1 MNNAEVPVLSVL
13 LVTPDDY
20 ESLRQTVSHL
30 RRQTIKHQLEV
41 VIATTSAA
49 NLRLD
54 EEDLKDFLGYV
65 VVEVGELTT
74 TGNAVAA
81 AVMRASA
88 PVVAYAE
95 EHSYPGAGWA
105 EALVEAHQE
114 PWAGVG
120 SVIANAN
127 PENMISW
134 AHLYTAFGTWVEPS
148 DGGAMS
154 NLAWH
159 HVSYKRELL
168 TEYGSALGAMLETE
182 GILQRDL
189 QSKGHRFYLE
199 PRAVSRHLNVSVF
212 SSYVGAEFHSGRL
225 FGAARSGHG
234 RWSLL
239 HRLVYIGG
247 LPLIPIVRAPH
258 VLRQIK
264 RTGRSRQLLPRVL
277 PSLAI
282 GLIMHSVG
290 EATGYAWGSGRS
302 PRRMLSYELSRHRHM
317 VKRKGQNGSS

>member
-1 MNNAEVPVLSVL
+1 MNSSQTAKMSVL
-13 LVTPDDY
+13 MVTPDDY
-20 ESLRQTVSHL
+20 ESIRMTVSHL

-41 VIATTSAA
+41 VIVAPSAD
-49 NLRLD
+49 NLHLD
-54 EEDLKDFLGYV
+54 EEELKEFFSYE

-74 TGNAVAA
+74 TGDAIAA

-95 EHSYPGAGWA
+95 EHSYPGPGWA
-105 EALVEAHQE
+105 EAFVEAHRE

-120 SVIANAN
+120 AVIANAN
-127 PENMISW
+127 PESMISW
-134 AHLYTAFGTWVEPS
+134 AHLYTAFGSWVAPS
-148 DGGAMS
+148 AGGIVN

-159 HVSYKRELL
+159 HVSYKRALL
-168 TEYGSALGAMLETE
+168 VEYGPTLGAMLETE

-189 QSKGHRFYLE
+189 QSKGHHFYLE
-199 PRAVSRHLNVSVF
+199 PRALSRHLNVSIF
-212 SSYVGAEFHSGRL
+212 SSYLGAEFHSGRL
-225 FGAARSGHG
+225 FGAARSQHG
-234 RWSLL
+234 CWSLL
-239 HRLVYIGG
+239 HRLLYIGG

-258 VLRQIK
+258 VLRQIQ

-282 GLIMHSVG
+282 GLIMHSIG
-290 EATGYAWGSGRS
+290 EVTGYALGSGAS

-317 VKRKGQNGSS
+317 AKRNGRKRS